1 MATLYQHRPPMHAMS
16 KLTNSGCPTQGQ
28 VSYVLHNVI
37 VCVLH
42 KRIYFAFAL
51 KPMDVAFPTVFILFS
66 YQRFSQMHID
76 PLTGEV

>member
-16 KLTNSGCPTQGQ
+16 KLTNSCCLMQGQ

-37 VCVLH
+37 VCVLL

-51 KPMDVAFPTVFILFS
+51 KPMDVTLPTILFYFIS
-66 YQRFSQMHID
+66 TLFSNAY
-76 PLTGEV
+76 